1 MFDSLRANLPD
12 PWRRVLRQV
21 RAATLSLGLPRC
33 KEFEQPQSEID
44 ASAAVSIIVAI
55 HDEPEIVA
63 RCLSSLERYAKK
75 AEVVLVDDG
84 SKLDRTVAIV
94 DDFGHRRGW
103 TVIRHSS
110 PKGHS
115 RSCEAGARV
124 ATRPY
129 LCLLNSDTVV
139 TPWSWRG
146 VKEAFESDTNIAAV
160 GPSTSYA
167 TTSQMISIAMHCR
180 HYWTDS
186 QIYGF
191 VERTIAKCRENRM
204 ADLAE
209 VSGCAFFIRREV
221 WDKFG
226 GFDPNLPD
234 YGNESDLCIQL
245 LKQGFRIVWTKEA
258 YIHHLGRQSY
268 GREGEDRSF
277 LRMRASSEYIAKKHG
292 LPEEWWRT
300 RGARR

>member
-1 MFDSLRANLPD
+1 MLNSLHLRANLPD
-12 PWRRVLRQV
+12 PLRRVLRHV
-21 RAATLSLGLPRC
+21 RAATLSLGLPRNR
-33 KEFEQPQSEID
+33 EFKQPQSEID
-44 ASAAVSIIVAI
+44 ANAAMSIIVAI
-55 HDEPEIVA
+55 HDEPEVVK
-63 RCLSSLERYAKK
+63 RCLSSLERYAQK
-75 AEVVLVDDG
+75 AEVILVDDG
-84 SKLDRTVAIV
+84 SKLDRTVVIV
-94 DDFGHRRGW
+94 DDFVRRKGW
-103 TVIRHSS
+103 VVIRHSS

-146 VKEAFESDTNIAAV
+146 IKETFESDVKIAAV
-160 GPSTSYA
+160 GPSTSWA
-167 TTSQMISIAMHCR
+167 TTPQRISIAMHCR

-204 ADLAE
+204 TDLTE
-209 VSGCAFFIRREV
+209 VSGCAFFIRREL
-221 WDKFG
+221 WAKMG

-234 YGNESDLCIQL
+234 YGNETELCLQL
-245 LKQGFRIVWTKEA
+245 LKQGFRIVWTQGA

-268 GREGEDRSF
+268 GKEGGGAIEQRKK
-277 LRMRASSEYIAKKHG
+277 AVGEYIAKKHG
-292 LPEEWWRT
+292 
-300 RGARR
+300 

>member
-1 MFDSLRANLPD
+1 MLDNLRANLPG
-12 PWRRVLRQV
+12 PLRRVLRRV
-21 RAATLSLGLPRC
+21 RVAALSLGLPRHR
-33 KEFEQPQSEID
+33 EFEQPQSEND
-44 ASAAVSIIVAI
+44 ASAAMSIIVAI
-55 HDEPEIVA
+55 HDEPEVVA

-75 AEVVLVDDG
+75 AEVILVDDG

-94 DDFGHRRGW
+94 DDFGRRRGW
-103 TVIRHSS
+103 MVIRHLS

-115 RSCEAGARV
+115 RSCEAGASV

-146 VKEAFESDTNIAAV
+146 VKEAFESDTRIAAV
-160 GPSTSYA
+160 GPSTSWA
-167 TTSQMISIAMHCR
+167 ATSQMISTAMHCR

-191 VERTIAKCRENRM
+191 AERTIAKCRENRENRM
-204 ADLAE
+204 ADLVE
-209 VSGCAFFIRREV
+209 VSGCAFFIRRQV

-245 LKQGFRIVWTKEA
+245 LKEGFRIVWTKEA
-258 YIHHLGRQSY
+258 YIHHLGRQSF
-268 GREGEDRSF
+268 GREGEARLFDRW
-277 LRMRASSEYIAKKHG
+277 RTVREYIAKKHG
-292 LPEEWWRT
+292 LP
-300 RGARR
+300 

>member
-1 MFDSLRANLPD
+1 MLNSLRAKLPD
-12 PWRRVLRQV
+12 PLRRVLRQV
-21 RAATLSLGLPRC
+21 RAATLSLGLPRNR
-33 KEFEQPQSEID
+33 EFKQHQSEID
-44 ASAAVSIIVAI
+44 AGAAMSIIVAI
-55 HDEPEIVA
+55 HDEPEVVA
-63 RCLSSLERYAKK
+63 RCLSSLERYAQK
-75 AEVVLVDDG
+75 AEVILVDDG
-84 SKLDRTVAIV
+84 SKIDRTVAII
-94 DDFGHRRGW
+94 DDFGRRRGW

-115 RSCEAGARV
+115 RSCEAGART

-146 VKEAFESDTNIAAV
+146 VKEAFESDANIAAV
-160 GPSTSYA
+160 GPSTSWA
-167 TTSQMISIAMHCR
+167 TTPQMISIAMDCR

-191 VERTIAKCRENRM
+191 AERTIAKCGENKM

-268 GREGEDRSF
+268 GREGEGAILLKKRVVG
-277 LRMRASSEYIAKKHG
+277 EYIAKKHE
-292 LPEEWWRT
+292 LP
-300 RGARR
+300 GQ

>member
-1 MFDSLRANLPD
+1 MLNSLRAKLPD
-12 PWRRVLRQV
+12 PLRRVLRQV
-21 RAATLSLGLPRC
+21 RAATLSLGLPRNR
-33 KEFEQPQSEID
+33 EFKQPQSEID
-44 ASAAVSIIVAI
+44 ASAAMSIIVAI
-55 HDEPEIVA
+55 HDEPEVVE
-63 RCLSSLERYAKK
+63 RCLSSLERYATK
-75 AEVVLVDDG
+75 AEVILVDDS

-94 DDFGHRRGW
+94 DDFGQRRGW
-103 TVIRHSS
+103 VVIRHSS

-146 VKEAFESDTNIAAV
+146 VKEAFESDVNIAAV
-160 GPSTSYA
+160 GPSTSWA
-167 TTSQMISIAMHCR
+167 TTPQRISIAMHCR

-191 VERTIAKCRENRM
+191 VERTIAKGRENRM
-204 ADLAE
+204 IDLAE
-209 VSGCAFFIRREV
+209 VSGCAFFIRQEL
-221 WDKFG
+221 WAKLG

-234 YGNESDLCIQL
+234 YGNETELCLQL
-245 LKQGFRIVWTKEA
+245 LKQGFRIAWTQGA

-268 GREGEDRSF
+268 GREGVNVIEQKK
-277 LRMRASSEYIAKKHG
+277 RAVGEYIAKKHG
-292 LPEEWWRT
+292 QPEQGT
-300 RGARR
+300 